1 VDVLMDFAIR
11 GSIRLRLQWKPPII
25 GFLDHIKQP
34 FFFFRTRYA
43 DAVKTLVC

>member
-1 VDVLMDFAIR
+1 MDVLMDFAIR

-34 FFFFRTRYA
+34 FFFSVHA
-43 DAVKTLVC
+43 MLMPLKH